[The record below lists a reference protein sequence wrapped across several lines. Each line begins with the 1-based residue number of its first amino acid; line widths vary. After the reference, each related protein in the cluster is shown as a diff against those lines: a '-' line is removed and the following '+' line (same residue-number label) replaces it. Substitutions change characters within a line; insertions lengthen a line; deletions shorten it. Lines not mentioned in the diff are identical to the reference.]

1 MQVATHNNTSQHQGR
16 GYGYVI
22 LAAVCWAV
30 SGSSAKFLFQ
40 QGISPFQLVQL
51 RLTIA
56 VAGIFLWLFIYYRS
70 LLRIEKKDLLYFVI
84 LGGMGLASVQV
95 TYLYTISKIH
105 VAAAILLQYLA
116 PVFIALYSVIFAH
129 EKLNLRTVFS
139 LIGATAGC
147 YLVSGAYNLDMLSM
161 NKTGIISG
169 ILSAI
174 AFAWYSIQGEYGMKR
189 YDSWTVLFFALL
201 FAALSW
207 NIFYPPFSAFMRPYS
222 AVEWGW
228 ISYIAVFG
236 TAVPF
241 GLYLKGISLIR
252 ATNAS
257 ITATLEPITAGLISW
272 IFLGEKMDGVQMAGG
287 GLVICSIILL
297 QLSSPLKM
305 VQKFLLKLKAIL
317 IG

>member
-1 MQVATHNNTSQHQGR
+1 M
-16 GYGYVI
+16 I
-22 LAAVCWAV
+22 LAALCWAV

-40 QGISPFQLVQL
+40 RGITPFQLVQL

-56 VAGIFLWLFIYYRS
+56 AAIIFLWLFIQNRS

-84 LGGMGLASVQV
+84 LGGLGLAAVQAS
-95 TYLYTISKIH
+95 YLYSISKIH

-116 PVFIALYSVIFAH
+116 PAFIALYSAVVVH
-129 EKLNLRTVFS
+129 EKLSLPTIFA

-147 YLVSGAYNLDMLSM
+147 YLVSGAYTLDMLTM
-161 NKTGIISG
+161 NKAGIISG

-174 AFAWYSIQGEYGMKR
+174 AFAWYSVQGEYGMRR

-201 FAALSW
+201 FAAMSW
-207 NIFYPPFSAFMRPYS
+207 NVFYPPFSAFMRPYS

-228 ISYIAVFG
+228 ISYVAVFG

-252 ATNAS
+252 AANAS
-257 ITATLEPITAGLISW
+257 ITATLEPITAGVISSV
-272 IFLGEKMDGVQMAGG
+272 FLGEKMNGLQMTGGV
-287 GLVICSIILL
+287 LVIFSVILL
-297 QLSSPLKM
+297 QVNTPTQAFQEDGK
-305 VQKFLLKLKAIL
+305 KYRKNK
-317 IG
+317 

>member
-1 MQVATHNNTSQHQGR
+1 MLKKSRIAGS
-16 GYGYVI
+16 GYVYVI
-22 LAAVCWAV
+22 LAALCWAV

-56 VAGIFLWLFIYYRS
+56 AAIIFLWLFIQDRFR
-70 LLRIEKKDLLYFVI
+70 LRIEKKDFLYFVI
-84 LGGMGLASVQV
+84 LGAMGLASVQV
-95 TYLYTISKIH
+95 TYLYAISKIH

-116 PVFIALYSVIFAH
+116 PAFIALYSVIFAH
-129 EKLNLRTVFS
+129 EKLS
-139 LIGATAGC
+139 LPTISAVIGATAGC

-161 NKTGIISG
+161 NKAGIISG

-174 AFAWYSIQGEYGMKR
+174 AFAWYSIQGEYGMRR

-201 FAALSW
+201 FAAMSW

-252 ATNAS
+252 AANAS
-257 ITATLEPITAGLISW
+257 ITATLEPITAGIISSV
-272 IFLGEKMDGVQMAGG
+272 FLGEKMDGLQMAGG
-287 GLVICSIILL
+287 GLVIFSIILL
-297 QLSSPLKM
+297 QITAPTQTFHKDTR
-305 VQKFLLKLKAIL
+305 
-317 IG
+317 

>member
-1 MQVATHNNTSQHQGR
+1 
-16 GYGYVI
+16 VI
-22 LAAVCWAV
+22 LAALFWAV

-56 VAGIFLWLFIYYRS
+56 AAVIFLWLFIQKRS
-70 LLRIEKKDLLYFVI
+70 LPGIEKKDILYFVI
-84 LGGMGLASVQV
+84 LGGLGLASVQV

-129 EKLNLRTVFS
+129 EKLNLRTIFA
-139 LIGATAGC
+139 LIGAITGC
-147 YLVSGAYNLDMLSM
+147 YLVSGAYNLNMLSM

-174 AFAWYSIQGEYGMKR
+174 VFAWYSIQGEYGMRR
-189 YDSWTVLFFALL
+189 YDSWIVLFFALL

-207 NIFYPPFSAFMRPYS
+207 NIFYPPFSAFIRPFS

-241 GLYLKGISLIR
+241 GLYMKGISLIR

-257 ITATLEPITAGLISW
+257 ITATLEPITAGIISSV
-272 IFLGEKMDGVQMAGG
+272 FLGEKMDGLQIAGG
-287 GLVICSIILL
+287 GLVIFSIILL
-297 QLSSPLKM
+297 QVSTPP
-305 VQKFLLKLKAIL
+305 QTFQED
-317 IG
+317 